1 MRLSRLDL
9 TRYGK
14 FTDHVIDFGPAKAGA
29 PDLHIVYGLNE
40 AGKSTTFA
48 AYLDLLF
55 GIPERSGYNFLHPYN
70 TMKVGARLEFDGA
83 EHELAR
89 LKQRSGSLVD
99 AQGLPVNEAM
109 LSGALGGIGREA
121 YRTMFSLDDQSLK
134 DGGNAIIQSKGELGE
149 LLFSASS
156 GLAGLSRSLTAAAED
171 AAAIYR
177 KRSSSTRL
185 AELKRALDALKAER
199 NAIDT
204 LAAGHAALKATH
216 EQAETAYRA
225 ATRDLAE
232 AKTRH
237 GELTRL
243 LGALPLASELARLR
257 REAEGLGALP
267 RPPSEWFA
275 LLPDLSRDETR
286 LQALTETAD
295 RSIRQLA
302 DEIDAIEIDD
312 RALSVAAHR
321 ELLDN
326 GRARYRAAESDLPK
340 RRLALA
346 EQDSMLARLLADLEQ
361 AGHDDP
367 ETLLLPAP
375 LTGIIREL
383 IETRSGVDAERAA
396 AERELRRVRDALERL
411 REAGEGAETQDRA
424 VDPAGIARI
433 EAALGRLAGSD
444 LAARLA
450 VEERGLNQLARACDS
465 RMAEL
470 TPWGGGAEDLRR
482 MPAAEPR
489 QIEAWRGEASALDRR
504 IGEHAD
510 KLRDLGTEQ
519 ARTTA
524 RIAAF
529 SAGGAIDDGEAQS
542 LRSERDAAWQAHL
555 AALDAGTAKAFEAR
569 MRRDDTLAA
578 SRLSRAQD
586 LAEIRQLKQAEAV
599 NAAAI
604 ERHETLL
611 AEAREDEAALAERI
625 GRFLPEALRQANGA
639 SERVAALEAWSNRQR
654 AALAAWD
661 ALDQAGAAAEALSA
675 DLARHVGDVVA
686 ALAAAGI
693 GDADHLP
700 AGELTRI
707 AGEAV
712 ARARADGAAR
722 QAEEKALADLAREE
736 IERQRDRQEAEA
748 AAEAWNRDWNEA
760 LSRTWF
766 ADKAGSLAAVR
777 AILNAL
783 SSLPAILKERRDL
796 AQRVAAMEHDREQF
810 KAEMS
815 ALIGEFGMADP
826 GADPGGDP
834 LAAANALVERHAAA
848 TRLAQTRAEKQAV
861 LDRQTA
867 RRKELDEQ
875 LAVHNARKAELT
887 GYFDTDSLA
896 SVSAFLDRAKERER
910 LEQRIAALGGQI
922 AEALRTESHDEAA
935 RRLSD
940 MDAGAVERE
949 AAELGARIDDLTER
963 ARLLYADMT
972 RAQDRLEAVGG
983 DDAVARIEA
992 RRRTIFLE
1000 IEELAV
1006 KHLTLRA
1013 GAMAAEQAL
1022 HIYREKHRSAM
1033 MNRASEAFRLITGGN
1048 YSGLTTQPDREKEIL
1063 IGVAR
1068 DGSSRLAEDMSTGT
1082 QFQLYLALRL
1092 AGYEEFAALRPPVP
1106 FVADDIMES
1115 FDNPRSEEVFRL
1127 FGEMAKVGQVIY
1139 LTHHWHLCEIAR
1151 RVVPG
1156 VRIHELA

>member
-14 FTDHVIDFGPAKAGA
+14 FTDHVIDFGPAEAGA

-55 GIPERSGYNFLHPYN
+55 GIHERSGYNFLHPYN
-70 TMKVGARLEFDGA
+70 TMKIGARLEFDGA

-99 AQGLPVNEAM
+99 AQGRPVNEAI

-232 AKTRH
+232 ARTRH

-302 DEIDAIEIDD
+302 DEIDAIELDD
-312 RALSVAAHR
+312 RALSVAAHM

-346 EQDSMLARLLADLEQ
+346 EQDGMLARLLADLEQ
-361 AGHDDP
+361 AGHDEP
-367 ETLLLPAP
+367 EALLLPAP

-383 IETRSGVDAERAA
+383 IEKRSGVDAERAA

-411 REAGEGAETQDRA
+411 REAGARDEQQSPA

-433 EAALGRLAGSD
+433 ETALGRLAGSD
-444 LAARLA
+444 LATRLL
-450 VEERGLNQLARACDS
+450 VEERGLSQSARACDS

-470 TPWGGGAEDLRR
+470 APWTGGAEDLRR
-482 MPAAEPR
+482 MPSAEPR
-489 QIEAWRGEASALDRR
+489 QIEAWRGAASALDRR
-504 IGEHAD
+504 VGEHAD

-542 LRSERDAAWQAHL
+542 LRAERDAAWQAHL
-555 AALDAGTAKAFEAR
+555 AALDAGTAKAFEER
-569 MRRDDTLAA
+569 MRRDDTLSA

-586 LAEIRQLKQAEAV
+586 LAEIRQLKQAEAA
-599 NAAAI
+599 NGAAI
-604 ERHETLL
+604 GRHETLL

-625 GRFLPEALRQANGA
+625 GRFLPEAFRQADGA
-639 SERVAALEAWSNRQR
+639 SEQVAALETWSNRQR

-661 ALDQAGAAAEALSA
+661 ALDQADAAAEALRA

-700 AGELTRI
+700 ATELTRM
-707 AGEAV
+707 AGEVV
-712 ARARADGAAR
+712 ARAKADRAAR
-722 QAEEKALADLAREE
+722 QAEEKALADLARDE
-736 IERQRDRQEAEA
+736 IERQRDLQEAEA
-748 AAEAWNRDWNEA
+748 AAEAWDRAWSEA
-760 LSRTWF
+760 LAGTWF

-815 ALIGEFGMADP
+815 ALIGEFGAAGP
-826 GADPGGDP
+826 GADP

-848 TRLAQTRAEKQAV
+848 TRLAQSRAEKQAD

-922 AEALRTESHDEAA
+922 AKSLRTESHDEAE

-972 RAQDRLEAVGG
+972 RAWDRLEAVGG

-1022 HIYREKHRSAM
+1022 HIYREKHRSSM